1 MAWVV
6 GVTLAGRAA
15 LAKSGS
21 RSADRARK
29 GHMTAQDPPRSD
41 EATGRSV
48 SAGLLVTAIVVL
60 ALNLRGPVVAVSAVL
75 QPIQAELGINAG
87 TAGLLTSL
95 PVLCFGLA
103 TPLASALLARTG
115 LARGVSISLIVLLAG
130 IVVRSLDGLP
140 SALAGTVLIGL
151 GITVANVAVPVVI
164 GRDLPQWSGA
174 VLGIYT
180 AALNVGSMITLSFT
194 VPIADVVGWRI
205 ALLAWGGL
213 VVVGLAVWWYA
224 TRAPVR
230 VPAADQAAASA
241 DSAGGRAR
249 DDRVW
254 WRRPVVWGLTAGFS
268 GQAFAYY
275 GATAWLPLLLRD
287 ELQMAPGAAAASSSI
302 FQVAAIVGAFGVPVL
317 LRVCPGPRTVVL
329 IVTAGWITLPLGLL
343 FALPLWP
350 LWCGIAGA
358 AQGGGLVVVF
368 ALVVSRARDLVDS
381 RRMSALVQ
389 GGGYVVAASGPA
401 VVGAVHEAVGNW
413 SAPLLVILIAIA
425 LFCVATTVS
434 AGRRGADRS

>member
-1 MAWVV
+1 
-6 GVTLAGRAA
+6 
-15 LAKSGS
+15 
-21 RSADRARK
+21 
-29 GHMTAQDPPRSD
+29 MTAQNPLVPG
-41 EATGRSV
+41 EATTRTSV
-48 SAGLLVTAIVVL
+48 SAALLVSAIVVL
-60 ALNLRGPVVAVSAVL
+60 ALNLRGPIVAVSAVL
-75 QPIQAELGINAG
+75 EPIQADLGINAG

-103 TPLASALLARTG
+103 TPLASVLLARTG
-115 LARGVSISLIVLLAG
+115 LARGVLISLIVLLAG

-140 SALAGTVLIGL
+140 LALTGTVLIGL

-213 VVVGLAVWWYA
+213 VVVGMAVWWYA

-230 VPAADQAAASA
+230 VRAGEQAKPSA
-241 DSAGGRAR
+241 DGVADHVR

-254 WRRPVVWGLTAGFS
+254 WRRPVVWGLTAGFA

-275 GATAWLPLLLRD
+275 GATAWLPLLLSD
-287 ELQMAPGAAAASSSI
+287 ELHLAPSAAAASASI
-302 FQVAAIVGAFGVPVL
+302 FQIAALVGAFGVPVL

-329 IVTAGWITLPLGLL
+329 IVTAAWVTLPLGLL

-350 LWCGIAGA
+350 VWCAVAGA

-368 ALVVSRARDLVDS
+368 ALVVSRSRDLAES

-389 GGGYVVAASGPA
+389 GGGYAVAATGPA
-401 VVGAVHEAVGNW
+401 VVGAVNEATGNW
-413 SAPLLVILIAIA
+413 TAPLLVILTAIV

-434 AGRRGADRS
+434 AAGGTGRRQAPGPAK